1 MTTGKGNHEF
11 LKGGQKT
18 WLLPVSWLPLRPP
31 AQFLCGLTILLRI
44 LNRSFWSFGS
54 SLDVSKSAKVSAFSG
69 DRLSGFSPPY
79 NWTSID
85 RHLDETSKI
94 SGSSLGSWKLTNR
107 TSSASMKMMF
117 VFLKNYSL
125 KDRMSVWVPSLIN
138 WIFLWMDLFQNVKSN
153 SNKTNST
160 KSEGN
165 STVFSLIHSDEW
177 PVTSK
182 GPIIH
187 YMHIY
192 TCICSYRS
200 VCVYGCGNTD
210 FSKAQL
216 LHSCWHSLF
225 RKIHF
230 LEDIKKL
237 FELFP
242 NHYWLNRWE
251 RKYCFYITRYIMK

>member
-1 MTTGKGNHEF
+1 MNVNSRWLQAKVIMSS
-11 LKGGQKT
+11 LMKGGQET
-18 WLLPVSWLPLRPP
+18 WLLPIFQLPLRLPT
-31 AQFLCGLTILLRI
+31 QFLCGLTILLRI

-107 TSSASMKMMF
+107 TSSASLKMML
-117 VFLKNYSL
+117 VFLKNYSS
-125 KDRMSVWVPSLIN
+125 KDRMSVWVQTLIN
-138 WIFLWMDLFQNVKSN
+138 WIFLWLDLFQNVKSN

-182 GPIIH
+182 GLIIY

-192 TCICSYRS
+192 ICTCSYRC
-200 VCVYGCGNTD
+200 VCVSMGVETLIFLRHNPY
-210 FSKAQL
+210 
-216 LHSCWHSLF
+216 SLVDIACLGKSTSY
-225 RKIHF
+225 KIVR
-230 LEDIKKL
+230 
-237 FELFP
+237 
-242 NHYWLNRWE
+242 NGLN
-251 RKYCFYITRYIMK
+251 CFQIIVD